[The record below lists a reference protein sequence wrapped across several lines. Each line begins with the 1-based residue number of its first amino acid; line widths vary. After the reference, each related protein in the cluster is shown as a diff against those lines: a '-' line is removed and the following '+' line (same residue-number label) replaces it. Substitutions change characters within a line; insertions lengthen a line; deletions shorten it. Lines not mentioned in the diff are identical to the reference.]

1 MSTLRDAAEQARTAL
16 NWAADH
22 IPPQLDHCQCPV
34 CLALDAL
41 EKALAQQE
49 QATSKESLQVG
60 QEEPVAMR
68 YDYDG
73 HGYLYIDSGSG
84 SDWQTRHKDAE
95 PLYTRPPRREW
106 RSLSEEEIDGIGKRL
121 NAMTGINLTGY
132 ARKVGRGMSNIPIPR
147 ATVQQALEA
156 LEICAVRQE
165 HQWHGLQQVQIAKS
179 ALRDALAQPNADYE
193 RGFIDG
199 MSEQAKRSVDRAV
212 NRISQE
218 AGE

>member
-1 MSTLRDAAEQARTAL
+1 MNLREAAEQARTAL

-34 CLALDAL
+34 CLASDAL

-49 QATSKESLQVG
+49 QATGKESLQVG

-95 PLYTRPPRREW
+95 PLYTNPPRREW
-106 RSLSEEEIDGIGKRL
+106 RGLSKD
-121 NAMTGINLTGY
+121 
-132 ARKVGRGMSNIPIPR
+132 
-147 ATVQQALEA
+147 EA
-156 LEICAVRQE
+156 LKLWGMRSGGPSNLEIIGFARAIE
-165 HQWHGLQQVQIAKS
+165 A
-179 ALRDALAQPNADYE
+179 ALKEKNHD
-193 RGFIDG
+193 
-199 MSEQAKRSVDRAV
+199 
-212 NRISQE
+212 
-218 AGE
+218 